1 MRKPGKRMASVIASI
16 AAVCVMTGGI
26 GYQAAVSG
34 AQTDSTENSVKAQN
48 TDQQESTD
56 GSFSE
61 EGTTQIG
68 TVSQM
73 PEFTVNAVT
82 MTVEEVYASSGDTV
96 SKGDALF
103 KLTDESMEAAKSYY
117 EDAISDAENTLKTA
131 EANLASG
138 KLSAESTKQDADLT
152 AQTAADS
159 YQAQVDAL
167 DAAVEEK
174 KEAYD
179 EAVEQISEYQT
190 KIDNND
196 YYVECAIDEKKAAV
210 DAATTALAQAQDTL
224 TQAQNSDNS
233 ASQAVSTDLTYIKA
247 QIEAGADSDTLLSV
261 VQQAMDDY
269 TTREQQSD
277 TLTQAQ
283 QSADAA
289 QSTLEQAQQSADAAQ
304 STLEQAQKEFDSAV
318 ETYNKNVEETN
329 TKITELTDSLDDLK
343 SDYEQAE
350 RDATTQKAELQN
362 EYDTAVVE
370 GKYAGSTYESTVS
383 ELESAVESAQDTL
396 DTLKEEQTALLALE
410 NGVVTADEDGT
421 IAAVPYEAEDTL
433 QSGTAFALYCDTQT
447 IMISVEVP
455 QENIAQ
461 VGVGDEVSVMIAGNR
476 DGAVTGT
483 VSSIA
488 SSATTGGSVSN
499 VTYAVII
506 SIDNS
511 DGRLGSGSS
520 ATVTFQG
527 EQEEKTE

>member
-1 MRKPGKRMASVIASI
+1 MRKPGKRMASVIVSI

-159 YQAQVDAL
+159 Y
-167 DAAVEEK
+167 
-174 KEAYD
+174 
-179 EAVEQISEYQT
+179 
-190 KIDNND
+190 
-196 YYVECAIDEKKAAV
+196 
-210 DAATTALAQAQDTL
+210 
-224 TQAQNSDNS
+224 
-233 ASQAVSTDLTYIKA
+233 
-247 QIEAGADSDTLLSV
+247 
-261 VQQAMDDY
+261 
-269 TTREQQSD
+269 
-277 TLTQAQ
+277 
-283 QSADAA
+283 
-289 QSTLEQAQQSADAAQ
+289 QAQQSADAAQ

>member
-34 AQTDSTENSVKAQN
+34 AQTDSTESSVKDQN

-96 SKGDALF
+96 SIGDALF

-138 KLSAESTKQDADLT
+138 KFSAENTKQDADLT

-196 YYVECAIDEKKAAV
+196 YYVECAIDEKKDAV

-224 TQAQNSDNS
+224 T
-233 ASQAVSTDLTYIKA
+233 
-247 QIEAGADSDTLLSV
+247 
-261 VQQAMDDY
+261 
-269 TTREQQSD
+269 
-277 TLTQAQ
+277 
-283 QSADAA
+283 
-289 QSTLEQAQQSADAAQ
+289 QAQQSADAAQ

-318 ETYNKNVEETN
+318 ETYNKNEEETN

-410 NGVVTADEDGT
+410 DGVVTADEDGT

>member
-34 AQTDSTENSVKAQN
+34 AQTDSTESSVKDQN

-103 KLTDESMEAAKSYY
+103 KLTDESMEAAKSDY

-138 KLSAESTKQDADLT
+138 KFSAESTKQDADLT

-224 TQAQNSDNS
+224 TQAQ
-233 ASQAVSTDLTYIKA
+233 
-247 QIEAGADSDTLLSV
+247 
-261 VQQAMDDY
+261 
-269 TTREQQSD
+269 
-277 TLTQAQ
+277 
-283 QSADAA
+283 QSADAV
-289 QSTLEQAQQSADAAQ
+289 Q

-318 ETYNKNVEETN
+318 ETYNKNEEETN
-329 TKITELTDSLDDLK
+329 TEITELTDSLDDLK

>member
-34 AQTDSTENSVKAQN
+34 AQTDSTESSVKDQN

-103 KLTDESMEAAKSYY
+103 KLTDESMEAAKSDY

-196 YYVECAIDEKKAAV
+196 YYVECAIDEKKDAV

-224 TQAQNSDNS
+224 T
-233 ASQAVSTDLTYIKA
+233 
-247 QIEAGADSDTLLSV
+247 
-261 VQQAMDDY
+261 
-269 TTREQQSD
+269 
-277 TLTQAQ
+277 
-283 QSADAA
+283 
-289 QSTLEQAQQSADAAQ
+289 QAQQSADAAQ

-318 ETYNKNVEETN
+318 ETYNKNEEETN
-329 TKITELTDSLDDLK
+329 TEITELTDSLDDLK

-370 GKYAGSTYESTVS
+370 GKYAGSTYELTVS

-410 NGVVTADEDGT
+410 DGVVTADEDGT

>member
-34 AQTDSTENSVKAQN
+34 AQTDSTESSVKDQN

-96 SKGDALF
+96 SIGDALF

-196 YYVECAIDEKKAAV
+196 YYVECAIDEKKDAV

-224 TQAQNSDNS
+224 T
-233 ASQAVSTDLTYIKA
+233 
-247 QIEAGADSDTLLSV
+247 
-261 VQQAMDDY
+261 
-269 TTREQQSD
+269 
-277 TLTQAQ
+277 
-283 QSADAA
+283 
-289 QSTLEQAQQSADAAQ
+289 QAQQSADAAQ

-318 ETYNKNVEETN
+318 ETYNKNEEETN

-499 VTYAVII
+499 VTYAVIV

>member
-1 MRKPGKRMASVIASI
+1 MASVIASI
-16 AAVCVMTGGI
+16 ATVCVMTGGI

-34 AQTDSTENSVKAQN
+34 AQTDSTESSVKDQN

-103 KLTDESMEAAKSYY
+103 KLTDESMEAAKSDY

-196 YYVECAIDEKKAAV
+196 YYVECAIDEKKDAV

-224 TQAQNSDNS
+224 T
-233 ASQAVSTDLTYIKA
+233 
-247 QIEAGADSDTLLSV
+247 
-261 VQQAMDDY
+261 
-269 TTREQQSD
+269 
-277 TLTQAQ
+277 
-283 QSADAA
+283 
-289 QSTLEQAQQSADAAQ
+289 QAQQSADAAQ

-318 ETYNKNVEETN
+318 ETYNKNEEETN

-410 NGVVTADEDGT
+410 NSVVTADEDGT

>member
-34 AQTDSTENSVKAQN
+34 AQTDSTESSVKDQN

-96 SKGDALF
+96 SIGDALF

-138 KLSAESTKQDADLT
+138 KFSAENTKQDADLT

-224 TQAQNSDNS
+224 T
-233 ASQAVSTDLTYIKA
+233 
-247 QIEAGADSDTLLSV
+247 
-261 VQQAMDDY
+261 
-269 TTREQQSD
+269 
-277 TLTQAQ
+277 
-283 QSADAA
+283 
-289 QSTLEQAQQSADAAQ
+289 QAQQSADAAQ

>member
-34 AQTDSTENSVKAQN
+34 AQTDSTESSVKDQN

-159 YQAQVDAL
+159 Y
-167 DAAVEEK
+167 
-174 KEAYD
+174 
-179 EAVEQISEYQT
+179 
-190 KIDNND
+190 
-196 YYVECAIDEKKAAV
+196 
-210 DAATTALAQAQDTL
+210 
-224 TQAQNSDNS
+224 
-233 ASQAVSTDLTYIKA
+233 
-247 QIEAGADSDTLLSV
+247 
-261 VQQAMDDY
+261 
-269 TTREQQSD
+269 
-277 TLTQAQ
+277 
-283 QSADAA
+283 
-289 QSTLEQAQQSADAAQ
+289 QAQQSADAAQ

-488 SSATTGGSVSN
+488 SSVTTGGSVSN

>member
-103 KLTDESMEAAKSYY
+103 KLTDESMEAAKSDY

-159 YQAQVDAL
+159 Y
-167 DAAVEEK
+167 
-174 KEAYD
+174 
-179 EAVEQISEYQT
+179 
-190 KIDNND
+190 
-196 YYVECAIDEKKAAV
+196 
-210 DAATTALAQAQDTL
+210 QAQDTL

-277 TLTQAQ
+277 TLT
-283 QSADAA
+283 
-289 QSTLEQAQQSADAAQ
+289 QAQQSADAAQ

-421 IAAVPYEAEDTL
+421 IAAVPYEAEDTP

>member
-1 MRKPGKRMASVIASI
+1 MASVIASI

-34 AQTDSTENSVKAQN
+34 AQTDSTESSVKDQN

-103 KLTDESMEAAKSYY
+103 KLTDESMEASKSDY

-138 KLSAESTKQDADLT
+138 KFSAESTKQDADLT

-224 TQAQNSDNS
+224 T
-233 ASQAVSTDLTYIKA
+233 
-247 QIEAGADSDTLLSV
+247 
-261 VQQAMDDY
+261 
-269 TTREQQSD
+269 
-277 TLTQAQ
+277 
-283 QSADAA
+283 
-289 QSTLEQAQQSADAAQ
+289 QAQQSADAAQ

-410 NGVVTADEDGT
+410 NSVVTADEDGT

>member
-34 AQTDSTENSVKAQN
+34 AQTDSTESSVKDQN

-96 SKGDALF
+96 SIGDALF

-224 TQAQNSDNS
+224 T
-233 ASQAVSTDLTYIKA
+233 
-247 QIEAGADSDTLLSV
+247 
-261 VQQAMDDY
+261 
-269 TTREQQSD
+269 
-277 TLTQAQ
+277 
-283 QSADAA
+283 
-289 QSTLEQAQQSADAAQ
+289 QAQQSADAAQ

-511 DGRLGSGSS
+511 DGRLGYGSS

>member
-34 AQTDSTENSVKAQN
+34 AQTDSTESSVKDQN

-96 SKGDALF
+96 SIGDALF

-224 TQAQNSDNS
+224 TQAQ
-233 ASQAVSTDLTYIKA
+233 
-247 QIEAGADSDTLLSV
+247 
-261 VQQAMDDY
+261 
-269 TTREQQSD
+269 
-277 TLTQAQ
+277 
-283 QSADAA
+283 
-289 QSTLEQAQQSADAAQ
+289 QSADAAQ

-318 ETYNKNVEETN
+318 ETYNKNEEETN
-329 TKITELTDSLDDLK
+329 TEITELTDSLDDLK

>member
-34 AQTDSTENSVKAQN
+34 AQTDSTESSVKDQN

-159 YQAQVDAL
+159 Y
-167 DAAVEEK
+167 
-174 KEAYD
+174 
-179 EAVEQISEYQT
+179 
-190 KIDNND
+190 
-196 YYVECAIDEKKAAV
+196 
-210 DAATTALAQAQDTL
+210 
-224 TQAQNSDNS
+224 
-233 ASQAVSTDLTYIKA
+233 
-247 QIEAGADSDTLLSV
+247 
-261 VQQAMDDY
+261 
-269 TTREQQSD
+269 
-277 TLTQAQ
+277 
-283 QSADAA
+283 
-289 QSTLEQAQQSADAAQ
+289 QAQQSADAAQ

>member
-34 AQTDSTENSVKAQN
+34 AQTDSTESSVKDQN

-138 KLSAESTKQDADLT
+138 KFSAESTKQDADLT

-159 YQAQVDAL
+159 Y
-167 DAAVEEK
+167 
-174 KEAYD
+174 
-179 EAVEQISEYQT
+179 
-190 KIDNND
+190 
-196 YYVECAIDEKKAAV
+196 
-210 DAATTALAQAQDTL
+210 
-224 TQAQNSDNS
+224 
-233 ASQAVSTDLTYIKA
+233 
-247 QIEAGADSDTLLSV
+247 
-261 VQQAMDDY
+261 
-269 TTREQQSD
+269 
-277 TLTQAQ
+277 
-283 QSADAA
+283 
-289 QSTLEQAQQSADAAQ
+289 QAQQSADAAQ

-329 TKITELTDSLDDLK
+329 TEITELTDSLDDLK

-461 VGVGDEVSVMIAGNR
+461 VGVGDEVSVMIAGKR

-520 ATVTFQG
+520 ATVIFQG

>member
-1 MRKPGKRMASVIASI
+1 MASVIASI

-34 AQTDSTENSVKAQN
+34 AQTDSTESSVKDQN

-103 KLTDESMEAAKSYY
+103 KLTDESMEAAKSDY

-159 YQAQVDAL
+159 Y
-167 DAAVEEK
+167 
-174 KEAYD
+174 
-179 EAVEQISEYQT
+179 
-190 KIDNND
+190 
-196 YYVECAIDEKKAAV
+196 
-210 DAATTALAQAQDTL
+210 
-224 TQAQNSDNS
+224 
-233 ASQAVSTDLTYIKA
+233 
-247 QIEAGADSDTLLSV
+247 
-261 VQQAMDDY
+261 
-269 TTREQQSD
+269 
-277 TLTQAQ
+277 
-283 QSADAA
+283 
-289 QSTLEQAQQSADAAQ
+289 QAQQSADAAQ

>member
-1 MRKPGKRMASVIASI
+1 MASVIASI

-34 AQTDSTENSVKAQN
+34 AQTDSTESSVKDQN

-96 SKGDALF
+96 SIGDALF

-196 YYVECAIDEKKAAV
+196 YYVECAIDEKKDAV

-224 TQAQNSDNS
+224 T
-233 ASQAVSTDLTYIKA
+233 
-247 QIEAGADSDTLLSV
+247 
-261 VQQAMDDY
+261 
-269 TTREQQSD
+269 
-277 TLTQAQ
+277 
-283 QSADAA
+283 
-289 QSTLEQAQQSADAAQ
+289 QAQQSADAAQ

-329 TKITELTDSLDDLK
+329 TKITELTDNLDDLK

>member
-34 AQTDSTENSVKAQN
+34 AQTDSTESSVKDQN

-103 KLTDESMEAAKSYY
+103 KLTDESMEAAKSDY

-138 KLSAESTKQDADLT
+138 KFSAESTKQDADLT

-196 YYVECAIDEKKAAV
+196 YYVECAIDEKKDAV

-224 TQAQNSDNS
+224 T
-233 ASQAVSTDLTYIKA
+233 
-247 QIEAGADSDTLLSV
+247 
-261 VQQAMDDY
+261 
-269 TTREQQSD
+269 
-277 TLTQAQ
+277 
-283 QSADAA
+283 
-289 QSTLEQAQQSADAAQ
+289 QAQQSADAAQ

-410 NGVVTADEDGT
+410 NSVVTADEDGT

-455 QENIAQ
+455 QKNIAQ

>member
-1 MRKPGKRMASVIASI
+1 MASVIAGI

-34 AQTDSTENSVKAQN
+34 AQTDSTESSVKDQN

-159 YQAQVDAL
+159 YQAQ
-167 DAAVEEK
+167 
-174 KEAYD
+174 
-179 EAVEQISEYQT
+179 
-190 KIDNND
+190 
-196 YYVECAIDEKKAAV
+196 
-210 DAATTALAQAQDTL
+210 
-224 TQAQNSDNS
+224 
-233 ASQAVSTDLTYIKA
+233 
-247 QIEAGADSDTLLSV
+247 
-261 VQQAMDDY
+261 
-269 TTREQQSD
+269 
-277 TLTQAQ
+277 
-283 QSADAA
+283 QSADAV
-289 QSTLEQAQQSADAAQ
+289 Q

-329 TKITELTDSLDDLK
+329 TEITELTDSLDDLK

>member
-1 MRKPGKRMASVIASI
+1 MASVIASI

-289 QSTLEQAQQSADAAQ
+289 QSTLEQAQ
-304 STLEQAQKEFDSAV
+304 KEFDSAV

-329 TKITELTDSLDDLK
+329 TEITELTDSLDDLK

-350 RDATTQKAELQN
+350 RDATMQKAELQN

-410 NGVVTADEDGT
+410 NGVVT
-421 IAAVPYEAEDTL
+421 AAVPYEAEDTL

>member
-34 AQTDSTENSVKAQN
+34 AQTDSTESSVKDQN

-96 SKGDALF
+96 SIGDALF

-224 TQAQNSDNS
+224 TQAQ
-233 ASQAVSTDLTYIKA
+233 
-247 QIEAGADSDTLLSV
+247 
-261 VQQAMDDY
+261 
-269 TTREQQSD
+269 
-277 TLTQAQ
+277 
-283 QSADAA
+283 
-289 QSTLEQAQQSADAAQ
+289 QSADAAQ

-318 ETYNKNVEETN
+318 ETYNKNEEETN

>member
-1 MRKPGKRMASVIASI
+1 MASVIASI

-34 AQTDSTENSVKAQN
+34 AQTDSTESSVKDQN

-82 MTVEEVYASSGDTV
+82 MIVEEVYASSGDTV

-224 TQAQNSDNS
+224 T
-233 ASQAVSTDLTYIKA
+233 
-247 QIEAGADSDTLLSV
+247 
-261 VQQAMDDY
+261 
-269 TTREQQSD
+269 
-277 TLTQAQ
+277 
-283 QSADAA
+283 
-289 QSTLEQAQQSADAAQ
+289 QAQQSADAAQ

>member
-34 AQTDSTENSVKAQN
+34 AQTDSTESSVKDQN

-159 YQAQVDAL
+159 YQAQ
-167 DAAVEEK
+167 
-174 KEAYD
+174 
-179 EAVEQISEYQT
+179 
-190 KIDNND
+190 
-196 YYVECAIDEKKAAV
+196 
-210 DAATTALAQAQDTL
+210 
-224 TQAQNSDNS
+224 
-233 ASQAVSTDLTYIKA
+233 
-247 QIEAGADSDTLLSV
+247 
-261 VQQAMDDY
+261 
-269 TTREQQSD
+269 
-277 TLTQAQ
+277 
-283 QSADAA
+283 QSADAV
-289 QSTLEQAQQSADAAQ
+289 Q

-329 TKITELTDSLDDLK
+329 TEITELTDSLDDLK

-350 RDATTQKAELQN
+350 RDATMQKAELQN

-461 VGVGDEVSVMIAGNR
+461 VGVGDEVSVMIAGKR

-520 ATVTFQG
+520 ATVIFQG

>member
-1 MRKPGKRMASVIASI
+1 M
-16 AAVCVMTGGI
+16 
-26 GYQAAVSG
+26 
-34 AQTDSTENSVKAQN
+34 
-48 TDQQESTD
+48 
-56 GSFSE
+56 
-61 EGTTQIG
+61 
-68 TVSQM
+68 
-73 PEFTVNAVT
+73 
-82 MTVEEVYASSGDTV
+82 
-96 SKGDALF
+96 
-103 KLTDESMEAAKSYY
+103 
-117 EDAISDAENTLKTA
+117 
-131 EANLASG
+131 
-138 KLSAESTKQDADLT
+138 
-152 AQTAADS
+152 
-159 YQAQVDAL
+159 
-167 DAAVEEK
+167 
-174 KEAYD
+174 
-179 EAVEQISEYQT
+179 
-190 KIDNND
+190 
-196 YYVECAIDEKKAAV
+196 
-210 DAATTALAQAQDTL
+210 
-224 TQAQNSDNS
+224 
-233 ASQAVSTDLTYIKA
+233 
-247 QIEAGADSDTLLSV
+247 
-261 VQQAMDDY
+261 
-269 TTREQQSD
+269 
-277 TLTQAQ
+277 
-283 QSADAA
+283 
-289 QSTLEQAQQSADAAQ
+289 
-304 STLEQAQKEFDSAV
+304 
-318 ETYNKNVEETN
+318 EETN

-362 EYDTAVVE
+362 EYDTAGVE
-370 GKYAGSTYESTVS
+370 GKYAGSTYELTVS

-410 NGVVTADEDGT
+410 DGVVTADEDGT

-488 SSATTGGSVSN
+488 SSATIGGSVSN

>member
-34 AQTDSTENSVKAQN
+34 AQTDSTESSVKDQN

-61 EGTTQIG
+61 EGTTQIS

-159 YQAQVDAL
+159 YQAQ
-167 DAAVEEK
+167 
-174 KEAYD
+174 
-179 EAVEQISEYQT
+179 
-190 KIDNND
+190 
-196 YYVECAIDEKKAAV
+196 
-210 DAATTALAQAQDTL
+210 
-224 TQAQNSDNS
+224 
-233 ASQAVSTDLTYIKA
+233 
-247 QIEAGADSDTLLSV
+247 
-261 VQQAMDDY
+261 
-269 TTREQQSD
+269 
-277 TLTQAQ
+277 
-283 QSADAA
+283 QSADAV
-289 QSTLEQAQQSADAAQ
+289 Q

-329 TKITELTDSLDDLK
+329 TKITELMDSLDDLK

-520 ATVTFQG
+520 ATVIFQG
-527 EQEEKTE
+527 EQEKKTE

>member
-1 MRKPGKRMASVIASI
+1 MRKPGKRMASVIVSI

-159 YQAQVDAL
+159 YQAQ
-167 DAAVEEK
+167 
-174 KEAYD
+174 
-179 EAVEQISEYQT
+179 
-190 KIDNND
+190 
-196 YYVECAIDEKKAAV
+196 
-210 DAATTALAQAQDTL
+210 
-224 TQAQNSDNS
+224 
-233 ASQAVSTDLTYIKA
+233 
-247 QIEAGADSDTLLSV
+247 
-261 VQQAMDDY
+261 
-269 TTREQQSD
+269 
-277 TLTQAQ
+277 
-283 QSADAA
+283 QSADAV
-289 QSTLEQAQQSADAAQ
+289 Q

-329 TKITELTDSLDDLK
+329 TEITELTDSLDDLK

-410 NGVVTADEDGT
+410 NSVVTADEDGT

>member
-103 KLTDESMEAAKSYY
+103 KLTDESM
-117 EDAISDAENTLKTA
+117 DAISDAENTLKTA

-196 YYVECAIDEKKAAV
+196 YYVECAIDEKKDAV

-277 TLTQAQ
+277 TLT
-283 QSADAA
+283 
-289 QSTLEQAQQSADAAQ
+289 QAQQSADAAQ

>member
-34 AQTDSTENSVKAQN
+34 AQTDSTESSVKDQN

-159 YQAQVDAL
+159 Y
-167 DAAVEEK
+167 
-174 KEAYD
+174 
-179 EAVEQISEYQT
+179 
-190 KIDNND
+190 
-196 YYVECAIDEKKAAV
+196 
-210 DAATTALAQAQDTL
+210 
-224 TQAQNSDNS
+224 
-233 ASQAVSTDLTYIKA
+233 
-247 QIEAGADSDTLLSV
+247 
-261 VQQAMDDY
+261 
-269 TTREQQSD
+269 
-277 TLTQAQ
+277 
-283 QSADAA
+283 
-289 QSTLEQAQQSADAAQ
+289 QAQQSADAAQ

-461 VGVGDEVSVMIAGNR
+461 VGVGDEVSVMIAGKR

-520 ATVTFQG
+520 ATVIFQG

>member
-34 AQTDSTENSVKAQN
+34 AQTDSTESSVKDQN

-159 YQAQVDAL
+159 Y
-167 DAAVEEK
+167 
-174 KEAYD
+174 
-179 EAVEQISEYQT
+179 
-190 KIDNND
+190 
-196 YYVECAIDEKKAAV
+196 
-210 DAATTALAQAQDTL
+210 
-224 TQAQNSDNS
+224 
-233 ASQAVSTDLTYIKA
+233 
-247 QIEAGADSDTLLSV
+247 
-261 VQQAMDDY
+261 
-269 TTREQQSD
+269 
-277 TLTQAQ
+277 
-283 QSADAA
+283 
-289 QSTLEQAQQSADAAQ
+289 QAQQSADAAQ

-461 VGVGDEVSVMIAGNR
+461 VGVGDEVSVMIAGKR

>member
-34 AQTDSTENSVKAQN
+34 AQTDSTESSVKDQN

-103 KLTDESMEAAKSYY
+103 KLTDESMEAAKSDY

-159 YQAQVDAL
+159 YQAQ
-167 DAAVEEK
+167 
-174 KEAYD
+174 
-179 EAVEQISEYQT
+179 
-190 KIDNND
+190 
-196 YYVECAIDEKKAAV
+196 
-210 DAATTALAQAQDTL
+210 
-224 TQAQNSDNS
+224 
-233 ASQAVSTDLTYIKA
+233 
-247 QIEAGADSDTLLSV
+247 
-261 VQQAMDDY
+261 
-269 TTREQQSD
+269 
-277 TLTQAQ
+277 
-283 QSADAA
+283 QSADAV
-289 QSTLEQAQQSADAAQ
+289 Q

-370 GKYAGSTYESTVS
+370 GKYAGSTYELTVS

-410 NGVVTADEDGT
+410 DGVVTADEDGT

>member
-34 AQTDSTENSVKAQN
+34 AQTDSTESSVKDQN

-96 SKGDALF
+96 SIGDALF

-138 KLSAESTKQDADLT
+138 KFSAESTKQDADLT

-224 TQAQNSDNS
+224 T
-233 ASQAVSTDLTYIKA
+233 
-247 QIEAGADSDTLLSV
+247 
-261 VQQAMDDY
+261 
-269 TTREQQSD
+269 
-277 TLTQAQ
+277 
-283 QSADAA
+283 
-289 QSTLEQAQQSADAAQ
+289 QAQQSADAAQ

>member
-1 MRKPGKRMASVIASI
+1 MASVIASI

-34 AQTDSTENSVKAQN
+34 AQTDSTESSVKDQN

-96 SKGDALF
+96 SIGDALF

-159 YQAQVDAL
+159 YQAQ
-167 DAAVEEK
+167 
-174 KEAYD
+174 
-179 EAVEQISEYQT
+179 
-190 KIDNND
+190 
-196 YYVECAIDEKKAAV
+196 
-210 DAATTALAQAQDTL
+210 
-224 TQAQNSDNS
+224 
-233 ASQAVSTDLTYIKA
+233 
-247 QIEAGADSDTLLSV
+247 
-261 VQQAMDDY
+261 
-269 TTREQQSD
+269 
-277 TLTQAQ
+277 
-283 QSADAA
+283 QSADAV
-289 QSTLEQAQQSADAAQ
+289 Q

-329 TKITELTDSLDDLK
+329 TEITELTDSLDDLK

>member
-103 KLTDESMEAAKSYY
+103 KLTDESMEAAKSDY

-159 YQAQVDAL
+159 YQAQ
-167 DAAVEEK
+167 
-174 KEAYD
+174 
-179 EAVEQISEYQT
+179 
-190 KIDNND
+190 
-196 YYVECAIDEKKAAV
+196 
-210 DAATTALAQAQDTL
+210 
-224 TQAQNSDNS
+224 
-233 ASQAVSTDLTYIKA
+233 
-247 QIEAGADSDTLLSV
+247 
-261 VQQAMDDY
+261 
-269 TTREQQSD
+269 
-277 TLTQAQ
+277 
-283 QSADAA
+283 QSADAV
-289 QSTLEQAQQSADAAQ
+289 Q

-329 TKITELTDSLDDLK
+329 TEITELTDSLDDLK

>member
-1 MRKPGKRMASVIASI
+1 MASVIASI

-34 AQTDSTENSVKAQN
+34 AQTDSTESSVKDQN

-159 YQAQVDAL
+159 YQAQ
-167 DAAVEEK
+167 
-174 KEAYD
+174 
-179 EAVEQISEYQT
+179 
-190 KIDNND
+190 
-196 YYVECAIDEKKAAV
+196 
-210 DAATTALAQAQDTL
+210 
-224 TQAQNSDNS
+224 
-233 ASQAVSTDLTYIKA
+233 
-247 QIEAGADSDTLLSV
+247 
-261 VQQAMDDY
+261 
-269 TTREQQSD
+269 
-277 TLTQAQ
+277 
-283 QSADAA
+283 QSADAV
-289 QSTLEQAQQSADAAQ
+289 Q

-318 ETYNKNVEETN
+318 EIYNKNVEETN

>member
-34 AQTDSTENSVKAQN
+34 AQTDSTESSVKDQN

-61 EGTTQIG
+61 EGTTQID

-138 KLSAESTKQDADLT
+138 KFSAESTKQDADLT

-224 TQAQNSDNS
+224 TQAQ
-233 ASQAVSTDLTYIKA
+233 
-247 QIEAGADSDTLLSV
+247 
-261 VQQAMDDY
+261 
-269 TTREQQSD
+269 
-277 TLTQAQ
+277 
-283 QSADAA
+283 
-289 QSTLEQAQQSADAAQ
+289 QSADAAQ

-318 ETYNKNVEETN
+318 ETYNKNEEETN

>member
-34 AQTDSTENSVKAQN
+34 AQTDSTESSVKDQN

-138 KLSAESTKQDADLT
+138 KFSAESTKQDADLT

-159 YQAQVDAL
+159 Y
-167 DAAVEEK
+167 
-174 KEAYD
+174 
-179 EAVEQISEYQT
+179 
-190 KIDNND
+190 
-196 YYVECAIDEKKAAV
+196 
-210 DAATTALAQAQDTL
+210 
-224 TQAQNSDNS
+224 
-233 ASQAVSTDLTYIKA
+233 
-247 QIEAGADSDTLLSV
+247 
-261 VQQAMDDY
+261 
-269 TTREQQSD
+269 
-277 TLTQAQ
+277 
-283 QSADAA
+283 
-289 QSTLEQAQQSADAAQ
+289 QAQQSADAAQ

-329 TKITELTDSLDDLK
+329 TEITELTDSLDDLK

>member
-1 MRKPGKRMASVIASI
+1 MASVIASI

-103 KLTDESMEAAKSYY
+103 KLTDESMEAAKSDY

-159 YQAQVDAL
+159 YQAQV

-224 TQAQNSDNS
+224 TQAQ
-233 ASQAVSTDLTYIKA
+233 
-247 QIEAGADSDTLLSV
+247 
-261 VQQAMDDY
+261 
-269 TTREQQSD
+269 
-277 TLTQAQ
+277 
-283 QSADAA
+283 
-289 QSTLEQAQQSADAAQ
+289 QSADAAQ

-318 ETYNKNVEETN
+318 ETYNKNEEETN

>member
-1 MRKPGKRMASVIASI
+1 MASVIASI

-34 AQTDSTENSVKAQN
+34 AQTDSTESSVKDQN

-96 SKGDALF
+96 SIGDALF
-103 KLTDESMEAAKSYY
+103 KLTDESMEAAKSDY

-196 YYVECAIDEKKAAV
+196 YYVECAIDEKKDAV

-224 TQAQNSDNS
+224 T
-233 ASQAVSTDLTYIKA
+233 
-247 QIEAGADSDTLLSV
+247 
-261 VQQAMDDY
+261 
-269 TTREQQSD
+269 
-277 TLTQAQ
+277 
-283 QSADAA
+283 
-289 QSTLEQAQQSADAAQ
+289 QAQQSADAAQ